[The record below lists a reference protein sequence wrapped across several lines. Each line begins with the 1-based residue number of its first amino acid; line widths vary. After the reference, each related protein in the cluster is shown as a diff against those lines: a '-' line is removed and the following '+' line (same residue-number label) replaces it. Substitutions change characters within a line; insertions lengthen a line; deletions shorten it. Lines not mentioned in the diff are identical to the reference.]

1 MGMYDY
7 GARMY
12 MPDIGRWG
20 VTDAMAEQFSSL
32 SPYNYALNTPI
43 MVVDPDGNYAV
54 TYTGAAAQEA
64 FRAYRESMS
73 INETSNYFSG
83 FNFMPN
89 WHRDEKGNLV
99 KDKGDNVKT
108 LREYINK
115 NYKEAKLTSSAAN
128 TLYATLKN
136 GKVNLNQLNPETL
149 NQNLFGYNYPGP
161 DNPKK
166 YNGES
171 DYSVAPTEIEVPA
184 YLHDKDYDE
193 LGAKGAN
200 GLFANPATI
209 SADNR
214 FVERMGKLS
223 DKYQKEGKYKLML
236 QSTIIGNGLGAASA
250 PKQIISKVKAAITV
264 PSILTH
270 P

>member
-1 MGMYDY
+1 MYDY
-7 GARMY
+7 GARFY
-12 MPDIGRWG
+12 MPDLGRWMSP
-20 VTDAMAEQFSSL
+20 DPLSEEFRRW
-32 SPYNYALNTPI
+32 SPYNYAVNDPI
-43 MVVDPDGNYAV
+43 NHFDPDGMDVVETALG
-54 TYTGAAAQEA
+54 TSYTGADAQAAFLQL
-64 FRAYRESMS
+64 RNSMS
-73 INETSNYFSG
+73 NSS
-83 FNFMPN
+83 PD
-89 WHRDEKGNLV
+89 WHKDDKGNLV
-99 KDKGDNVKT
+99 KDKGDNAKT
-108 LREYINK
+108 LGEYVNK
-115 NYKEAKLTSSAAN
+115 NYKDAKLTESAAN
-128 TLYATLKN
+128 TLYSTLKD

-161 DNPKK
+161 DNPRK

-184 YLHDKDYDE
+184 YLHDKDYDA
-193 LGAKGAN
+193 LGAVGAS

-236 QSTIIGNGLGAASA
+236 QSTVIGNGLGAASA
-250 PKQIISKVKAAITV
+250 PKQIISKFRAAITV